1 MKEKATVK
9 RRYIIIARFN
19 SEMGENEVKSGM
31 EYIETVNLFEKALK
45 EIFVKSGKTE
55 GKIEQCFQQEK
66 GEADFNVI
74 FPRD

>member
-1 MKEKATVK
+1 MKEKVTVT

-19 SEMGENEVKSGM
+19 SEIGGDEVKDSID
-31 EYIETVNLFEKALK
+31 YIETVNLFEKALK
-45 EIFVKSGKTE
+45 EISVKSGGTE